1 MALEVLLKRCYVAV
15 VAAGL
20 CVLSILSSWG
30 PVGRCAGGVPFCAPG
45 GAKGPLVC
53 SASACCP
60 CVRVPSSTTAAG
72 ACLVQVVC
80 MSQEALRGRKCIC
93 MRGISGT
100 VLMSLWQGL
109 CGVPPVTGWNWVLSA
124 VGARTWTLWPAAA
137 LLQRLPLLLHM
148 STELSCAAVCLSVA
162 EGLPLSHTNA
172 TGKMRQA

>member
-1 MALEVLLKRCYVAV
+1 MLLLLPRVCVFCSSCP
-15 VAAGL
+15 AGVQL
-20 CVLSILSSWG
+20 AGVLSVSLF
-30 PVGRCAGGVPFCAPG
+30 VPLAVPRV
-45 GAKGPLVC
+45 PLVC

-60 CVRVPSSTTAAG
+60 CVRVPSSTIAAG

-172 TGKMRQA
+172 TGKMR